1 MSSVCVSQLPVS
13 CSSLTHLC
21 LIPWDLCKQC
31 VRSCSPCD
39 ILLLPCVNPSHL
51 QMTCF
56 NITRSLMVLV
66 CFLFFSFIDWLTRI
80 FFFLKQFM
88 SIKGHTIKYSNT
100 GDIGC
105 FREKQQAGSHLC
117 RFCPSK
123 PGLVEVSK
131 VDTRMKR
138 NLNKSTKFTSTSPQ
152 ITAFFLPTF
161 LVKWFWD
168 WLEVSLFYF
177 INFFKVSVY
186 ELLRPCL
193 YCFSNP
199 AWTNQLIL

>member
-80 FFFLKQFM
+80 FFLKQFM
-88 SIKGHTIKYSNT
+88 SIKVHIIKYSNT
-100 GDIGC
+100 GDIRC

-117 RFCPSK
+117 RFCPSRS
-123 PGLVEVSK
+123 GLVEVSK

-138 NLNKSTKFTSTSPQ
+138 NLNKSTKFTSSPQ
-152 ITAFFLPTF
+152 TTAFFYPLF
-161 LVKWFWD
+161 LWRGFGFDRKF
-168 WLEVSLFYF
+168 LCFIYLFIF
-177 INFFKVSVY
+177 KAEFLRLILRLGFDLKVHFKV
-186 ELLRPCL
+186 
-193 YCFSNP
+193 
-199 AWTNQLIL
+199 